1 MRQGGAI
8 PHGFGSGAAVG
19 AAPVPFAVAPFAFAA
34 TSALVALAFII
45 ALVIGSCTSLYMLQT
60 HDVRRLDRWWDWNKN
75 RKRRRVS
82 KCLDGNSVHTEQP
95 HEQKHLQNHSRTAA
109 AR

>member
-1 MRQGGAI
+1 MRHGGATV

-60 HDVRRLDRWWDWNKN
+60 HDEQRLDTWWDLNESN
-75 RKRRRVS
+75 ENARKQMSRS
-82 KCLDGNSVHTEQP
+82 QQHP
-95 HEQKHLQNHSRTAA
+95 H
-109 AR
+109 